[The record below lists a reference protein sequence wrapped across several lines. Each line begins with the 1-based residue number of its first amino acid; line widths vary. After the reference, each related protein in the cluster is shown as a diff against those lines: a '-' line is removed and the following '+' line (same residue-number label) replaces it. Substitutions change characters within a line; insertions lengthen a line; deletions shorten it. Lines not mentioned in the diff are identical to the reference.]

1 MNHLINT
8 PSILIALAAIVIVSY
23 LFNLLA
29 KKTRIPSV
37 LMLLGMG
44 ILFNLGGHYAAL
56 PQPDVR
62 PALEI
67 LGSVGL
73 IMIVLEAALD
83 LELRREHS
91 GMIGRSLLLTLYEMG
106 ATTFLLSALFHVGMD
121 APWDRAILYAV
132 PLSILSSA
140 IIIPSVENMRHD
152 LKEFMI

>member
-83 LELRREHS
+83 LELR
-91 GMIGRSLLLTLYEMG
+91 
-106 ATTFLLSALFHVGMD
+106 
-121 APWDRAILYAV
+121 
-132 PLSILSSA
+132 
-140 IIIPSVENMRHD
+140 
-152 LKEFMI
+152 